1 MLKDKIDSKNF
12 VITVELSSPRGTR
25 MKEILEDV
33 NILKGKIDAINICD
47 CPMATMRMSP
57 IATAHIIQN
66 ELGVESIFHL
76 TCRDRNLIGL
86 QSELLGAYALG
97 IRNVLAITGDTPKSG
112 DHPQATGVFDV
123 DGVGLIG
130 ILNTLNKGNNFN
142 GKELDGS
149 TDFFVGSVA
158 NPNAADLEKE
168 VDKTIRKI
176 TAGAQFIQTQPVYN
190 IKNAEKFFNAVYAR
204 AEKNIHFILGIMPLK
219 SSKMAI
225 NMNNRIPDINI
236 PDDVI
241 KSLEN
246 EKTGIEISLETIMAL
261 KKYVVGVH
269 IMPMNKM
276 KTALE
281 LIEKIEGIR

>member
-1 MLKDKIDSKNF
+1 MLKDKINNGNF
-12 VITVELSSPRGTR
+12 VTTVELSSPRGTK
-25 MKEILEDV
+25 MNEILEDI
-33 NILKGKIDAINICD
+33 NILKGKIDAVNICD

-97 IRNVLAITGDTPKSG
+97 IRNVLAITGDTPKAG

-123 DGVGLIG
+123 DGVGLVG
-130 ILNTLNKGNNFN
+130 ILNTLNQGINFN
-142 GKELDGS
+142 GKELDGG
-149 TDFFVGSVA
+149 TDFLIGSVA
-158 NPNAADLEKE
+158 NPNASDLEKE
-168 VDKTIRKI
+168 VSKTLKKI
-176 TAGAQFIQTQPVYN
+176 SAGAQFIQTQPVYN
-190 IKNAEKFFNAVYAR
+190 IENAEKFFNVIYER
-204 AEKNIHFILGIMPLK
+204 SEKKVHFILGIMPLK

-236 PDDVI
+236 PDDII

-246 EKTGIEISLETIMAL
+246 GKTGIEISLDVIKAL
-261 KKYVVGVH
+261 KRYVRGVH
-269 IMPMNKM
+269 IMPMSKM

-281 LIEKIEGIR
+281 LIDEIEKIK